1 MHPRQQKLS
10 EVRNFESDYADLVN
24 FIQRHTK
31 CNHRYSLKMK
41 KDKQT

>member
-1 MHPRQQKLS
+1 MHPRQQKFS

-31 CNHRYSLKMK
+31 CNKQTK